1 MGTGVKNAPEHV
13 EYTTYPP
20 VFDVASQQSTA
31 ATSSSFCRC
40 AHFAMSASLL
50 LTLTLLSFAM
60 TPVPLHGAS
69 SNTRSTRPKGRSI
82 QSDGGVELKGVRW
95 S

>member
-1 MGTGVKNAPEHV
+1 MEHV

-20 VFDVASQQSTA
+20 VLLPASQQSTA

-40 AHFAMSASLL
+40 AHLAISASDL

-69 SNTRSTRPKGRSI
+69 SSTRSTCPSTLGSARPS
-82 QSDGGVELKGVRW
+82 
-95 S
+95 